1 MEISLAL
8 DYVRISAFAILLVW
22 IPANFIKLKKRQ
34 HETGN
39 SVMVPAERKGVALL
53 PSHIIAVCN
62 ASITSINIGFA
73 VLGVWKHRT
82 VSLALIFASLSWL
95 LVTLFSQYCK
105 HKGTGVIP
113 NWPAVLVSWWVLSSL
128 LESLLTS
135 LHLLHLINFATV
147 VNFTSLPFCAIICL
161 CLVATAM
168 RTSNPNLE
176 LNKPLLIRE
185 DTGDSSKDRFSSSGW
200 WSQLTFQW
208 LNPVFEKGYKV
219 RLEIEHLPSVPQSE
233 TAEQSYGLLQETLH
247 KQKPESMSL
256 QKAIIC
262 AVWAPLVINA
272 VFAGLNTLASYM
284 GPFLITYLVELLS
297 DKNPD
302 RGHGYAY
309 ILVSLFFISKTI
321 ESLSQRQWYFG
332 ARRIGFRVRAALMV
346 SIYKKSL
353 MIKNSTTGTGKI
365 VNFLDVDIEKIGE
378 FFWYIHGIWLL
389 PLQVSL
395 ALVILYHTLG
405 MAASLSALFT
415 TVLVMVSNTPL
426 AKSQKNLN
434 MKIMEAKDSRIKA
447 TAEVLKSMRILK
459 LHAWETTYLDNLL
472 KLRDMER
479 AWLRRYLYTCSAIAF
494 LFWASPTLVSVVT
507 FGICILVDVPLSA
520 GTVLSALATFRILQ
534 DPIHNL
540 PELVSMAT
548 QTKVSLDRIEE
559 FIKEDCH
566 GKPSS
571 YGNRSSTQGQS
582 VAGTVEIE
590 AGQYSWEATDNIL
603 KKTKFTL
610 KIDRKVDI
618 MKGQKVAVCG
628 SVGSGKS
635 SLLCAIMGEIPR
647 VSGTETTVVGSK
659 AYVPQSAWIQTGTI
673 QNNVLFGKAIDKA
686 VYDEVLQ
693 GCALDKDVELW
704 ANGDMTLVGERGMNL
719 SGGQKQRIQLARALY
734 SDADVYLLD
743 DPFSAVDAHTGAH
756 LFKEC
761 LMQQMSSKT
770 VIYVT
775 HQLEF
780 LRDADLVLVMKEG
793 RIVQSGK
800 YDDLIADKDGELS
813 KQMDAHNKSLSQVT
827 PAKVH
832 GLARNRKNKKKQME
846 LTEIEPDHNVLGRES
861 EEERESGRVKWDV
874 YRKFVTSAYSG
885 ALVPVVLACQVLFQ
899 GLQICSNYWI
909 AWASDSQE
917 RVSREKMIGIF
928 VLLSA
933 GSSAFILGRAFVLS
947 AIAIKTAQQLF
958 LGMIKNIFRAPMN
971 FFDSTPSSRILNRVS
986 TDQSTVD
993 IDIPYRLAGLI
1004 FALIQL
1010 LSIIFIMSQIA
1021 WPIFFLFII
1030 IIFISSCYQNYYISS
1045 ARELAR
1051 LVGIKKAPVLHHF
1064 YETVSGA
1071 ATIRCFNQGENF
1083 FRKSLA
1089 LIDDY
1094 SCITFH
1100 NAAAIEWL
1108 CVRINFLFNLVFFV
1122 MLVILVSLPR
1132 DTINPSLAGLA
1143 ATYGLNLNVLQAW
1156 VIWNLCDVEN
1166 KMISVE
1172 RILQFSNIPSE
1183 SPLVIQEYR
1192 PMATWPWYGTI
1203 QIDGLQIKYNH
1214 DMLMVLKGI
1223 SCTFPGERK
1232 IGVVGRTGSG
1242 KSTLIQALF
1251 RIVEPFAGRI
1261 IIDGVDIS
1269 LLGLHDLRSRLSII
1283 PQEPT
1288 LFQGTVRSNLD
1299 PLQQHTD
1306 AEIWEVVRK
1315 CRLEDIIREDNRLL
1329 GAPVVEDG
1337 GNWSGGQR
1345 QLVCLARVLLMKR
1358 KILVLDEATA
1368 SVDTATDNIIQKTIR
1383 QETKSSTVITIAH
1396 RIPTVIDSDLVL
1408 VLGEG
1413 RILEYDSPN
1422 NLLRD
1427 ESSDFSKLV
1436 MEFVGR
1442 TEDINQG

>member
-1 MEISLAL
+1 MEILLAL
-8 DYVRISAFAILLVW
+8 DYVRISAFAILVFW
-22 IPANFIKLKKRQ
+22 VIAKFVKLKR
-34 HETGN
+34 HEAGN
-39 SVMVPAERKGVALL
+39 CVMISAERKGVTLL
-53 PSHIIAVCN
+53 PSRIIAVCN
-62 ASITSINIGFA
+62 ASITSIYIGFA
-73 VLGVWKHRT
+73 VLGVWKHQT
-82 VSLALIFASLSWL
+82 NSLGLIFASLSWL
-95 LVTLFSQYCK
+95 LVTLFSLYCK
-105 HKGTGVIP
+105 NKGAGVVS
-113 NWPAVLVSWWVLSSL
+113 NWPAVLVSWWIFNSL
-128 LESLLTS
+128 LESLLTA
-135 LHLLHLINFATV
+135 LHLLQLMNSATV
-147 VNFTSLPFCAIICL
+147 VNFILLPFCTIICL
-161 CLVATAM
+161 CLVAIYM
-168 RTSNPNLE
+168 RTSKTNQE
-176 LNKPLLIRE
+176 LNQPLLIRE
-185 DTGDSSKDRFSSSGW
+185 DSGDSSRDRFSSSGW

-208 LNPVFEKGYKV
+208 LNPVFEKGHKV
-219 RLEIEHLPSVPQSE
+219 RLELKHLPPVPQSE
-233 TAEQSYGLLQETLH
+233 TAERSYAMLQETLH
-247 KQKPESMSL
+247 KQKPEPMSL
-256 QKAIIC
+256 QRAIIC
-262 AVWAPLVINA
+262 AVWTPLVINA

-297 DKNPD
+297 NKNPN
-302 RGHGYAY
+302 RGHGHGY
-309 ILVSLFFISKTI
+309 ILASLFFISKTI
-321 ESLSQRQWYFG
+321 ESVSQRQWYFG
-332 ARRIGFRVRAALMV
+332 ARRIGFRVRQALMV
-346 SIYKKSL
+346 SIYRRSLQIKS
-353 MIKNSTTGTGKI
+353 STTGTGKI
-365 VNFLDVDIEKIGE
+365 VNFLDVDVEKIGE
-378 FFWYIHGIWLL
+378 FFSYIHGIWLL

-395 ALVILYHTLG
+395 ALVILYGSLG
-405 MAASLSALFT
+405 MAASLSAVFVT
-415 TVLVMVSNTPL
+415 MFVMVSNTPL

-434 MKIMEAKDSRIKA
+434 VKIMEAKDSRIKA
-447 TAEVLKSMRILK
+447 TAEALKSMRILK
-459 LHAWETTYLDNLL
+459 LHAWETAYLDKLL
-472 KLRDMER
+472 KLRDVER
-479 AWLRRYLYTCSAIAF
+479 GCLRRYLYTCSAIAF

-540 PELVSMAT
+540 PELVSMVT
-548 QTKVSLDRIEE
+548 QTKVSLARIEE
-559 FIKEDCH
+559 FIKEDHH

-571 YGNRSSTQGQS
+571 YGNRSGTEQS

-590 AGQYSWEATDNIL
+590 AGEYSWEAADNIL
-603 KKTKFTL
+603 NKTKFTL
-610 KIDRKVDI
+610 KVGRKVNI
-618 MKGQKVAVCG
+618 VKGQNIAVCG
-628 SVGSGKS
+628 PVGAGKS
-635 SLLCAIMGEIPR
+635 SLLCSIMGEMPR
-647 VSGTETTVVGSK
+647 ISGAETTVVGSR

-673 QNNVLFGKAIDKA
+673 QDNVLFGKAMDKA
-686 VYDEVLQ
+686 LYDEVLQ
-693 GCALDKDVELW
+693 GCALNKDVELW
-704 ANGDMTLVGERGMNL
+704 ANGDMTVVGERGMNL

-756 LFKEC
+756 IFKEC
-761 LMQQMSSKT
+761 LMRQMSSNT

-780 LRDADLVLVMKEG
+780 LRDADLILVMKDG

-800 YDDLIADKDGELS
+800 YDDLIADKDSEFS

-832 GLARNRKNKKKQME
+832 GLARNKKHKTKQME

-861 EEERESGRVKWDV
+861 EEERESGRVKWDI
-874 YRKFVTSAYSG
+874 YRKFVTSAYRG
-885 ALVPVVLACQVLFQ
+885 ALIPVIIACQVLFQ
-899 GLQICSNYWI
+899 ALQICSNYWI
-909 AWASDSQE
+909 AWSSGRQE
-917 RVSREKMIGIF
+917 QVSREMMIGIF
-928 VLLSA
+928 VLFSV

-947 AIAIKTAQQLF
+947 AIAIETAQQLF
-958 LGMIKNIFRAPMN
+958 LGMIKNIFRAPIN
-971 FFDSTPSSRILNRVS
+971 FFDSTPSSRILNRAS
-986 TDQSTVD
+986 TDQSTID

-1030 IIFISSCYQNYYISS
+1030 IISISTCYQSYYISS

-1064 YETVSGA
+1064 SETVSGA
-1071 ATIRCFNQGENF
+1071 ATIRCFNQGEKF

-1100 NAAAIEWL
+1100 NAATIEWL
-1108 CVRINFLFNLVFFV
+1108 CLRINFLFNLVFFL
-1122 MLVILVSLPR
+1122 MLVILVSLPS
-1132 DTINPSLAGLA
+1132 DTIDPSLAGLA

-1156 VIWNLCDVEN
+1156 VIWNLCNVEN

-1183 SPLVIQEYR
+1183 SPLVIEEYR
-1192 PMATWPWYGTI
+1192 PIERWPCYGTI
-1203 QIDGLQIKYNH
+1203 RIDGLQIKYNH
-1214 DMLMVLKGI
+1214 DLPMVLKGI
-1223 SCTFPGERK
+1223 SCTFPGEK
-1232 IGVVGRTGSG
+1232 NIGVVGRTGSG

-1251 RIVEPFAGRI
+1251 RIVEPSAGRI
-1261 IIDGVDIS
+1261 LIDGVDIS
-1269 LLGLHDLRSRLSII
+1269 FLGLHDLRSKLSII

-1288 LFQGTVRSNLD
+1288 LFQGTIRSNLD
-1299 PLQQHTD
+1299 PLQQYTD

-1315 CRLEDIIREDNRLL
+1315 CCLEEIIREDNRLL
-1329 GAPVVEDG
+1329 EAPVVEDG

-1368 SVDTATDNIIQKTIR
+1368 SVDTATDNVIQRTIR
-1383 QETKSSTVITIAH
+1383 QETKSCTVITIAH

-1413 RILEYDSPN
+1413 RILEYDSPK

-1427 ESSDFSKLV
+1427 ETSAFSKLV

-1442 TEDINQG
+1442 TEDITQR